1 MSEKTRLA
9 VLFASL
15 KNLEI
20 IALAVAHAKLI
31 AIVFDVS
38 LILLKV
44 GSLEINWNL
53 TLINFLGIFVAL
65 NYAPLS
71 CK

>member
-20 IALAVAHAKLI
+20 IALAVAYAKLI
-31 AIVFDVS
+31 AIVFDMS
-38 LILLKV
+38 LIVLKV
-44 GSLEINWNL
+44 E
-53 TLINFLGIFVAL
+53 
-65 NYAPLS
+65 
-71 CK
+71 